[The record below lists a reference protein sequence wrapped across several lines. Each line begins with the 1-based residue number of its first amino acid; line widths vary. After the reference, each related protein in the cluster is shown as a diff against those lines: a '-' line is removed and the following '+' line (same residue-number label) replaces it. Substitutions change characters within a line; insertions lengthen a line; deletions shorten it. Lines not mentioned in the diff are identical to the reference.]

1 MCTDWIQNNK
11 HFVLCTKNPKDLP
24 ATGRNSSDSKSP
36 QTCYRRA
43 TIWPPFTLMVVSM
56 KIKNKLVLAFVSVA
70 FIPVSLVAVISVM
83 NARTEAVDQFI
94 DGSTREI
101 RQIDGNIRQFFDG
114 TLQNVDQMATDSVYT
129 SVNTLKNYQPAD
141 AASQPMPAEAQTV
154 IERFARYGATHPA
167 AAILSIGL
175 EDGTY
180 AKWPDDPQLAKYDPR
195 TRPWYKAAMA
205 SPGKTVRTPAYYYD
219 KDDVA
224 LVGTARALL
233 ENGKA
238 KGVFVVS
245 VSLKNL
251 TELVKSI
258 KLGESGYVMLVE
270 DGVVLVDPR
279 NAAHNFKPLKDL
291 GAAYAQLAETP
302 QGSTD
307 VVIDGV
313 HYMAN
318 VWTSPGLGWRYI
330 GLIEHREVMA
340 EATRMTY
347 LTALIVGV
355 LVLIFGL
362 IAAAFSKVIVKP
374 IGQVSTGLQSI
385 AQGEGDLRHEL
396 QVQGKD
402 ETAELA
408 GWFNKFLAAIR
419 QLIQHIGAASA
430 NLQNASKVNSEV
442 AHNMNEAAGRQRE
455 AVELVSTAFNEM
467 VATAN
472 EVARSCSGAA
482 ESAEN
487 GHRRVAEGKQ
497 QIEVTTDNVNRL
509 GRRLTESSQAM
520 VELEAGSR
528 SINQI
533 LGTIRAIAEQ
543 TNLLALNAAIEA
555 ARAGDQ
561 GRGFAVVA
569 DEVRALAKRTSDSTG
584 EIEQLLGTLENKT
597 QEVTQKMGSCLDL
610 SRASVS
616 SIESARDSFEGIQT
630 SVNEIRDQNLQISA
644 AAEEQ
649 HSVAEEINRHI
660 QQIYDEARLVESL
673 ANSAQDD
680 SGRLSNLSDELN
692 GLVGRFKS

>member
-1 MCTDWIQNNK
+1 
-11 HFVLCTKNPKDLP
+11 
-24 ATGRNSSDSKSP
+24 
-36 QTCYRRA
+36 
-43 TIWPPFTLMVVSM
+43 MVVSM

-83 NARTEAVDQFI
+83 NTRTQAVDQFI

-114 TLQNVDQMATDSVYT
+114 TLQNVDQMATDPVYT
-129 SVNTLKNYQPAD
+129 SVSTLKNYQPAD

-154 IERFARYGATHPA
+154 IDRFARFGATHPA

-233 ENGKA
+233 DNGKP

-258 KLGESGYVMLVE
+258 KLGESGYVMLIE

-279 NAAHNFKPLKDL
+279 DAAHSFKPLKDL
-291 GAAYAQLAETP
+291 GAPYAQLADTP
-302 QGSTD
+302 QGPTE

-313 HYMAN
+313 RYMAN

-347 LTALIVGV
+347 LTAIIVGV

-396 QVQGKD
+396 HVQGKD

-616 SIESARDSFEGIQT
+616 SIESARDSFEGIQL

-680 SGRLSNLSDELN
+680 SGRLSDLSDELN
-692 GLVGRFKS
+692 SLVGRFKS

>member
-1 MCTDWIQNNK
+1 
-11 HFVLCTKNPKDLP
+11 
-24 ATGRNSSDSKSP
+24 
-36 QTCYRRA
+36 
-43 TIWPPFTLMVVSM
+43 M
-56 KIKNKLVLAFVSVA
+56 KIKTKLILAFVSVA
-70 FIPVSLVAVISVM
+70 FIPVSVVGVISVL
-83 NARTEAVDQFI
+83 NIRADALEQFV

-101 RQIDGNIRQFFDG
+101 RQIDGNMRQFFDA
-114 TLQNVDQMATDSVYT
+114 TTQNVDQLSADPVYT
-129 SVNTLKNYQPAD
+129 SVSTLKQYTSPD
-141 AASQPMPAEAQTV
+141 AASQPMPAAAQQV
-154 IERFARYGATHPA
+154 IDQFARYGSTHPA

-175 EDGTY
+175 EDGSY
-180 AKWPDDPQLAKYDPR
+180 AKWPDDPKLANYDPR

-205 SPGKTVRTPAYYYD
+205 SPNKTVRTAAYYYD

-233 ENGKA
+233 DDAGKP

-251 TELVKSI
+251 TELIKSI
-258 KLGESGYVMLVE
+258 KLGNSGYVMLVE
-270 DGVVLVDPR
+270 DGTVLVDPR
-279 NAAHNFKPLKDL
+279 DASHSFKQLKDL
-291 GAAYAQLAETP
+291 GEPYAHLAATA
-302 QGSTD
+302 QGSTE
-307 VVIDGV
+307 VEIDGV
-313 HYMAN
+313 NYMAN
-318 VWTSPGLGWRYI
+318 VWTSPGLGWRFV
-330 GLIEHREVMA
+330 GLIEKQEVMA
-340 EATRMTY
+340 AATRMSY
-347 LTALIVGV
+347 LTAVIVILLA
-355 LVLIFGL
+355 LVFAV
-362 IAAAFSKVIVKP
+362 IAAAFSKLIVKP

-385 AQGEGDLRHEL
+385 AEGEGDLRRDL

-419 QLIQHIGAASA
+419 QLIQRIGAASS
-430 NLQNASKVNSEV
+430 NLEDASRVNSEV
-442 AHNMNEAAGRQRE
+442 ASNMNEAAGRQRE

-472 EVARSCSGAA
+472 EVARSCSSAA
-482 ESAEN
+482 DAAEN

-497 QIEVTTDNVNRL
+497 QIEQTTDNVNRL
-509 GRRLTESSQAM
+509 GMRLSESSQAM
-520 VELEAGSR
+520 VELEQGSR

-569 DEVRALAKRTSDSTG
+569 DEVRALAKRTADSTG
-584 EIEQLLGTLENKT
+584 EIDLLLNTLGSKT
-597 QEVTQKMGSCLDL
+597 AEVSEKMDSCLDL

-616 SIESARDSFEGIQT
+616 SIESARDSFEGIQL

-660 QQIYDEARLVESL
+660 QQIYDEAQLVEGL
-673 ANSAQDD
+673 ASSAQAD
-680 SGRLSNLSDELN
+680 SGRLSQLSQELN

>member
-1 MCTDWIQNNK
+1 
-11 HFVLCTKNPKDLP
+11 
-24 ATGRNSSDSKSP
+24 
-36 QTCYRRA
+36 
-43 TIWPPFTLMVVSM
+43 M

-83 NARTEAVDQFI
+83 NTRTQAVDQFI

-114 TLQNVDQMATDSVYT
+114 TLQNVDQMATDPVYT
-129 SVNTLKNYQPAD
+129 SVSTLKNYQAAD
-141 AASQPMPAEAQTV
+141 AASQPLPAEAQAV
-154 IERFARYGATHPA
+154 IERFARFGATHPA

-224 LVGTARALL
+224 LVGTARAML

-258 KLGESGYVMLVE
+258 KLGESGYVMLIE

-279 NAAHNFKPLKDL
+279 DAAHSFKPLKDL
-291 GAAYAQLAETP
+291 GAPYAQLADTP
-302 QGSTD
+302 QGSTE

-313 HYMAN
+313 RYMAN

-347 LTALIVGV
+347 LTAIIVGV

-680 SGRLSNLSDELN
+680 SGRLSTLSDELN

>member
-1 MCTDWIQNNK
+1 
-11 HFVLCTKNPKDLP
+11 
-24 ATGRNSSDSKSP
+24 
-36 QTCYRRA
+36 
-43 TIWPPFTLMVVSM
+43 M

-83 NARTEAVDQFI
+83 NTRTQAVDQFI

-114 TLQNVDQMATDSVYT
+114 TLQNVDQMATDPVYT

-141 AASQPMPAEAQTV
+141 AASQPMPAEAQAV
-154 IERFARYGATHPA
+154 IDRFARFGATHPA

-180 AKWPDDPQLAKYDPR
+180 AKWPDDPQLSKYDPR

-233 ENGKA
+233 DNGKA

-258 KLGESGYVMLVE
+258 KLGESGYVMLIE

-279 NAAHNFKPLKDL
+279 DAAHSFKPLKDL
-291 GAAYAQLAETP
+291 GAAYAQLADTP
-302 QGSTD
+302 QGSTE
-307 VVIDGV
+307 VEIDGV
-313 HYMAN
+313 RYMAN
-318 VWTSPGLGWRYI
+318 VWTSPSLGWRYI
-330 GLIEHREVMA
+330 GLIEQREVMA

-347 LTALIVGV
+347 LTAIIVGV

-385 AQGEGDLRHEL
+385 AEGEGDLRHEL

-442 AHNMNEAAGRQRE
+442 AHNMNKAAGRQRE

-520 VELEAGSR
+520 IELEAGSR

-610 SRASVS
+610 SRDSVS
-616 SIESARDSFEGIQT
+616 SIESARDSFEGIQL

>member
-1 MCTDWIQNNK
+1 
-11 HFVLCTKNPKDLP
+11 
-24 ATGRNSSDSKSP
+24 
-36 QTCYRRA
+36 
-43 TIWPPFTLMVVSM
+43 M

-83 NARTEAVDQFI
+83 NTRTQAVDQFI

-114 TLQNVDQMATDSVYT
+114 TQQNVDQMATDPVYT
-129 SVNTLKNYQPAD
+129 TIDTLKNYQPAD
-141 AASQPMPAEAQTV
+141 AASQPMPAPAQAV
-154 IERFARYGATHPA
+154 IDRFARFGATHPA

-180 AKWPDDPQLAKYDPR
+180 VKWPDDPQLAKYDPR
-195 TRPWYKAAMA
+195 ARPWYKAAMA

-233 ENGKA
+233 DNAGKA

-258 KLGESGYVMLVE
+258 KLGESGYVMLIE

-279 NAAHNFKPLKDL
+279 DAAHSFKPLKDL
-291 GAAYAQLAETP
+291 GAAYAHLADTT
-302 QGSTD
+302 QGSTE
-307 VVIDGV
+307 VEINGV
-313 HYMAN
+313 RYMAN

-330 GLIEHREVMA
+330 GLIEHNEVMA

-347 LTALIVGV
+347 ITAIIVAV
-355 LVLIFGL
+355 LVLVFGL
-362 IAAAFSKVIVKP
+362 LAAAFSKVIVKP

-385 AQGEGDLRHEL
+385 AEGEGDLRHSL

-419 QLIQHIGAASA
+419 QLIQHIGAAST

-472 EVARSCSGAA
+472 EVARSCSSAA

-509 GRRLTESSQAM
+509 GRRLSESSQAM

-584 EIEQLLGTLENKT
+584 EIEHLLGTLGSKT
-597 QEVTQKMGSCLDL
+597 EEVTQKMSSCLDL
-610 SRASVS
+610 SKASVS
-616 SIESARDSFEGIQT
+616 SIESARGSFEGIEL

-680 SGRLSNLSDELN
+680 SGRLSDLSDELN

>member
-1 MCTDWIQNNK
+1 
-11 HFVLCTKNPKDLP
+11 
-24 ATGRNSSDSKSP
+24 
-36 QTCYRRA
+36 
-43 TIWPPFTLMVVSM
+43 M
-56 KIKNKLVLAFVSVA
+56 KIKNKLVLAFVLVA
-70 FIPVSLVAVISVM
+70 FIPVSLVAVISVL
-83 NARTEAVDQFI
+83 NTRSEAVNQFM

-114 TLQNVDQMATDSVYT
+114 TQQNVDQMATDPFYT
-129 SVNTLKNYQPAD
+129 SVASLKHYEAAD
-141 AASQPMPAEAQTV
+141 AASQPLPAAARQV
-154 IERFARYGATHPA
+154 IDAFARYGATHPA

-175 EDGTY
+175 EDGSY
-180 AKWPDDPQLAKYDPR
+180 AKWPDDPQLSKYDPR

-205 SPGKTVRTPAYYYD
+205 SPGKAVRTAAYYYE
-219 KDDVA
+219 KDAVA
-224 LVGTARALL
+224 LVGSARAMLD
-233 ENGKA
+233 EAGKA

-245 VSLKNL
+245 VSLTNL

-258 KLGESGYVMLVE
+258 KLGESGYVMLIE
-270 DGVVLVDPR
+270 DGTVLVDPR
-279 NAAHNFKPLKDL
+279 DAAHSFKQLKDL
-291 GAAYAQLAETP
+291 GEPYAKLAATA
-302 QGSTD
+302 QGSTE
-307 VVIDGV
+307 VEINGV
-313 HYMAN
+313 RYMAN
-318 VWTSPGLGWRYI
+318 VWTSPGLGWRYV
-330 GLIEHREVMA
+330 GLIEYSEVMA

-347 LTALIVGV
+347 VTVAIVVV
-355 LVLIFGL
+355 LVLLFAL
-362 IAAAFSKVIVKP
+362 LAAAFAKVIVKP

-385 AQGEGDLRHEL
+385 AEGEGDLRRDL
-396 QVQGKD
+396 DVQGKD

-419 QLIQHIGAASA
+419 QLIQSIGAAST
-430 NLQNASKVNSEV
+430 NLQDASRVNSEV
-442 AHNMNEAAGRQRE
+442 ATNMNQAAGRQRE
-455 AVELVSTAFNEM
+455 AVELVSAAFNEM

-472 EVARSCSGAA
+472 EVARSCSAAANSA
-482 ESAEN
+482 ES
-487 GHRRVAEGKQ
+487 GHHRVAEGKE
-497 QIEVTTDNVNRL
+497 QIELTTDNVNRL

-520 VELEAGSR
+520 VELEEGSR

-584 EIEQLLGTLENKT
+584 EIDQLLSALGSKT
-597 QEVTQKMGSCLDL
+597 QEVSQKMESCLEL

-616 SIESARDSFEGIQT
+616 SIGNARESFEGIQL

-649 HSVAEEINRHI
+649 HSVAEDINKHI
-660 QQIYDEARLVESL
+660 QQIYDEAQLVESL
-673 ANSAQDD
+673 ASSAQED
-680 SGRLSNLSDELN
+680 SGRLSHLSNELN

>member
-1 MCTDWIQNNK
+1 
-11 HFVLCTKNPKDLP
+11 
-24 ATGRNSSDSKSP
+24 
-36 QTCYRRA
+36 
-43 TIWPPFTLMVVSM
+43 MVVSM

-83 NARTEAVDQFI
+83 NTRTQAVDQFI

-114 TLQNVDQMATDSVYT
+114 TLQNVDQMATDPVYT

-154 IERFARYGATHPA
+154 IDRFARFGATHPA

-233 ENGKA
+233 DNGKP

-258 KLGESGYVMLVE
+258 KLGESGYVMLIE

-279 NAAHNFKPLKDL
+279 DAAHSFKPLKDL
-291 GAAYAQLAETP
+291 GAPYAQLADTP
-302 QGSTD
+302 QGPTE

-313 HYMAN
+313 RYMAN

-347 LTALIVGV
+347 LTAIIVGV

-396 QVQGKD
+396 YVQGKD

-680 SGRLSNLSDELN
+680 SGRLSDLSDELN

>member
-1 MCTDWIQNNK
+1 
-11 HFVLCTKNPKDLP
+11 
-24 ATGRNSSDSKSP
+24 
-36 QTCYRRA
+36 
-43 TIWPPFTLMVVSM
+43 M
-56 KIKNKLVLAFVSVA
+56 KIKNKLVLAFVLVA
-70 FIPVSLVAVISVM
+70 FIPVSLVAVISVL
-83 NARTEAVDQFI
+83 NIRAQAVDQFI

-114 TLQNVDQMATDSVYT
+114 TQQNVDQMATDSVYT
-129 SVNTLKNYQPAD
+129 SVSSLKHYEAAD
-141 AASQPMPAEAQTV
+141 AASKPLPAEARQV
-154 IERFARYGATHPA
+154 IDRFARYGATHPA

-175 EDGTY
+175 EDGSY
-180 AKWPDDPQLAKYDPR
+180 AKWPDDPQLSSYDPR

-205 SPGKTVRTPAYYYD
+205 SPGKAVRTPAYYYD
-219 KDDVA
+219 KDAVA
-224 LVGTARALL
+224 LVGSARAMLDDT
-233 ENGKA
+233 GKA

-258 KLGESGYVMLVE
+258 KLGESGYVMLIE
-270 DGVVLVDPR
+270 DGTVLVDPR
-279 NAAHNFKPLKDL
+279 DVGHSFKPLKDL
-291 GAAYAQLAETP
+291 GEPYAKLAATP
-302 QGSTD
+302 QGSTE
-307 VVIDGV
+307 VQIDGV
-313 HYMAN
+313 RYMAN
-318 VWTSPGLGWRYI
+318 IWSSPGLGWRYV
-330 GLIEHREVMA
+330 GLIRYDEVMGA
-340 EATRMTY
+340 ATHMTY
-347 LTALIVGV
+347 VTGVIVVV
-355 LVLIFGL
+355 LVLLFAL
-362 IAAAFSKVIVKP
+362 LAAAFARLIVKP

-385 AQGEGDLRHEL
+385 AEGEGDLRRDLE
-396 QVQGKD
+396 VQGRD

-419 QLIQHIGAASA
+419 QLIQRIGAAST
-430 NLQNASKVNSEV
+430 NLQDASRVNSEV
-442 AHNMNEAAGRQRE
+442 ASNMNQAAGRQRE

-472 EVARSCSGAA
+472 EVARSCSAAADSA
-482 ESAEN
+482 ES
-487 GHRRVAEGKQ
+487 GHHRVAEGKQ
-497 QIEVTTDNVNRL
+497 QIELTTQNVGRL

-528 SINQI
+528 NINQI

-584 EIEQLLGTLENKT
+584 EIDQLLNALGSKT
-597 QEVTQKMGSCLDL
+597 QEVSQKMESCLDL

-616 SIESARDSFEGIQT
+616 SIESARDSFEGIQL

-660 QQIYDEARLVESL
+660 RQIYDEAQLVESL
-673 ANSAQDD
+673 ANSAQED
-680 SGRLSNLSDELN
+680 SGRLSHLSDELS
-692 GLVGRFKS
+692 GLVGRFRS

>member
-1 MCTDWIQNNK
+1 MLISLIQA
-11 HFVLCTKNPKDLP
+11 VLCK
-24 ATGRNSSDSKSP
+24 
-36 QTCYRRA
+36 
-43 TIWPPFTLMVVSM
+43 M
-56 KIKNKLVLAFVSVA
+56 KIKNKLVLAFVLVA
-70 FIPVSLVAVISVM
+70 FIPVSLVAVISVL
-83 NARTEAVDQFI
+83 NTRSEAVNQFM

-114 TLQNVDQMATDSVYT
+114 TQQNVDQMATDPTYT
-129 SVNTLKNYQPAD
+129 SVGSLKHYEAAD
-141 AASQPMPAEAQTV
+141 AASQPLPATARQV
-154 IERFARYGATHPA
+154 IDAFARYGATHPA

-175 EDGTY
+175 EDGSY
-180 AKWPDDPQLAKYDPR
+180 AKWPDDPQLSNYDPR

-205 SPGKTVRTPAYYYD
+205 SPGKAVRTAAYYYD
-219 KDDVA
+219 KDAVA
-224 LVGTARALL
+224 LVGSARAMLD
-233 ENGKA
+233 EAGKA

-245 VSLKNL
+245 VSLANL

-258 KLGESGYVMLVE
+258 KLGESGYVMLIE
-270 DGVVLVDPR
+270 DGTVLVDPR
-279 NAAHNFKPLKDL
+279 DAGHSFKQLKDL
-291 GAAYAQLAETP
+291 GEPYAKLAATAQGATEV
-302 QGSTD
+302 Q
-307 VVIDGV
+307 INGV
-313 HYMAN
+313 RYMAN
-318 VWTSPGLGWRYI
+318 VWTSPGLGWRYV
-330 GLIEHREVMA
+330 GLIEYSEVMA

-347 LTALIVGV
+347 LTVAIVVV
-355 LVLIFGL
+355 LVLLFAL
-362 IAAAFSKVIVKP
+362 LAAAFAKVIVKP

-385 AQGEGDLRHEL
+385 AEGEGDLRRDLE
-396 QVQGKD
+396 VQGKD

-408 GWFNKFLAAIR
+408 GWFNKFLTAIR
-419 QLIQHIGAASA
+419 QLIQSIGAAST
-430 NLQNASKVNSEV
+430 NLQDASRVNSEV
-442 AHNMNEAAGRQRE
+442 ANNMNQAAGRQRE

-472 EVARSCSGAA
+472 EVARSCSAAANSA
-482 ESAEN
+482 ES
-487 GHRRVAEGKQ
+487 GHHRVAEGKE
-497 QIEVTTDNVNRL
+497 QIELTTDNVNRL

-520 VELEAGSR
+520 VELEEGSR

-584 EIEQLLGTLENKT
+584 EIDQLLSALGGKT
-597 QEVTQKMGSCLDL
+597 QEVSQKMESCLDL

-616 SIESARDSFEGIQT
+616 AIENARESFEGIQL

-673 ANSAQDD
+673 ASSAQED
-680 SGRLSNLSDELN
+680 SGRLSRLSSELN

>member
-1 MCTDWIQNNK
+1 
-11 HFVLCTKNPKDLP
+11 
-24 ATGRNSSDSKSP
+24 
-36 QTCYRRA
+36 
-43 TIWPPFTLMVVSM
+43 M

-83 NARTEAVDQFI
+83 NTRTQAVDQFI

-114 TLQNVDQMATDSVYT
+114 TLQNVDQMATDPVYT

-141 AASQPMPAEAQTV
+141 AASQPMPAAAQEV
-154 IERFARYGATHPA
+154 IDRFARFGATHPA

-180 AKWPDDPQLAKYDPR
+180 VKWPDDPQLAKYDPR

-233 ENGKA
+233 DNAGKA

-258 KLGESGYVMLVE
+258 KLGESGYVMLIE

-279 NAAHNFKPLKDL
+279 DAAHSFKPLKEL
-291 GAAYAQLAETP
+291 GAAYAHLAETP
-302 QGSTD
+302 QGSTE
-307 VVIDGV
+307 VEINGV
-313 HYMAN
+313 RYMAN

-347 LTALIVGV
+347 LTAVIVGV
-355 LVLIFGL
+355 LVLIFGVL
-362 IAAAFSKVIVKP
+362 AAAFSKVIVKP

-385 AQGEGDLRHEL
+385 AEGEGDLRHEL
-396 QVQGKD
+396 HVQGKD

-430 NLQNASKVNSEV
+430 NLHNASKVNSEV

-472 EVARSCSGAA
+472 EVARSCSSAA

-509 GRRLTESSQAM
+509 GRRLTESSDAM

-533 LGTIRAIAEQ
+533 IGTIRAIAEQ

-584 EIEQLLGTLENKT
+584 EIENLLGTLENKT

-616 SIESARDSFEGIQT
+616 SIESARDSFEGIQL

>member
-1 MCTDWIQNNK
+1 
-11 HFVLCTKNPKDLP
+11 
-24 ATGRNSSDSKSP
+24 
-36 QTCYRRA
+36 
-43 TIWPPFTLMVVSM
+43 MVVSM

-83 NARTEAVDQFI
+83 NTRTQAVDQFI

-114 TLQNVDQMATDSVYT
+114 TLQNVDQMATDPVYT

-141 AASQPMPAEAQTV
+141 AASQPMPAEAQAV
-154 IERFARYGATHPA
+154 IDRFARFGATHPA

-233 ENGKA
+233 DNGKA

-258 KLGESGYVMLVE
+258 KLGESGYVMLIE

-279 NAAHNFKPLKDL
+279 DAAHSFKPLKDL
-291 GAAYAQLAETP
+291 GAPYAQLADTP
-302 QGSTD
+302 QGPTE

-313 HYMAN
+313 RYMAN

-347 LTALIVGV
+347 LTAIIVGV

-649 HSVAEEINRHI
+649 HSVAEDINRHI

>member
-1 MCTDWIQNNK
+1 
-11 HFVLCTKNPKDLP
+11 
-24 ATGRNSSDSKSP
+24 
-36 QTCYRRA
+36 
-43 TIWPPFTLMVVSM
+43 MVVSM

-245 VSLKNL
+245 VSLKKL

-680 SGRLSNLSDELN
+680 SGLLSNLSDELN

>member
-1 MCTDWIQNNK
+1 
-11 HFVLCTKNPKDLP
+11 
-24 ATGRNSSDSKSP
+24 
-36 QTCYRRA
+36 
-43 TIWPPFTLMVVSM
+43 MVVSM

-83 NARTEAVDQFI
+83 NTRTQAVDQFI

-141 AASQPMPAEAQTV
+141 AASQPMPAEAQAV
-154 IERFARYGATHPA
+154 IDRFARFGATHPA

-251 TELVKSI
+251 TELLKSI

-291 GAAYAQLAETP
+291 GTAYAPLADTA
-302 QGSTD
+302 QGSTE

-313 HYMAN
+313 RYMAN

-347 LTALIVGV
+347 LTAIIVAV

-482 ESAEN
+482 QSAEN

-610 SRASVS
+610 SKASVS

>member
-1 MCTDWIQNNK
+1 MKLAVC
-11 HFVLCTKNPKDLP
+11 P
-24 ATGRNSSDSKSP
+24 SSLFMG
-36 QTCYRRA
+36 
-43 TIWPPFTLMVVSM
+43 FTM
-56 KIKNKLVLAFVSVA
+56 KIKNKLVLTFVLVA
-70 FIPVSLVAVISVM
+70 FIPVSLVAVVSVT
-83 NARTEAVDQFI
+83 NTRTLAADQFM

-101 RQIDGNIRQFFDG
+101 RQIDGNIRQFFEAS
-114 TLQNVDQMATDSVYT
+114 LQNVDQMATDPVYVSVGA
-129 SVNTLKNYQPAD
+129 LKNYQTGD
-141 AASQPMPAEAQTV
+141 AASRPLPPAAQQL
-154 IERFARYGATHPA
+154 IERFAHYGAAHPS

-175 EDGTY
+175 EDGSY
-180 AKWPDDPQLAKYDPR
+180 AKWPDDPQLANYDPR
-195 TRPWYKAAMA
+195 SRPWYKAAMA
-205 SPGKTVRTPAYYYD
+205 SPGKTVRTPAFYPAYD
-219 KDDVA
+219 YGKEDAA
-224 LVGTARALL
+224 LVGTARAMITSD
-233 ENGKA
+233 GIV
-238 KGVFVVS
+238 KGVLAVN

-258 KLGESGYVMLVE
+258 KLGESGYVMLIE
-270 DGVVLVDPR
+270 DGIVLVDPR
-279 NAAHNFKPLKDL
+279 DTTHSFKPLKDL
-291 GAAYAQLAETP
+291 GEAYAKLAATP
-302 QGSTD
+302 QGSTE
-307 VVIDGV
+307 VELNGIP
-313 HYMAN
+313 YMAN
-318 VWTSPGLGWRYI
+318 VWTSPDLGWRYI
-330 GLIEHREVMA
+330 GLIERSEVMSA
-340 EATRMTY
+340 ATRMTY
-347 LTALIVGV
+347 LTALIVGGLTV
-355 LVLIFGL
+355 IFALV
-362 IAAAFSKVIVKP
+362 AVAFSKSIVKP
-374 IGQVSTGLQSI
+374 ISQVSTGLQSI
-385 AQGEGDLRHEL
+385 AQGEGDLRREL
-396 QVQGKD
+396 EFQGND

-408 GWFNKFLAAIR
+408 GWFNKFLTAIR
-419 QLIQHIGAASA
+419 QLIQHIGAASS
-430 NLQNASKVNSEV
+430 NLQNASRVNSEV
-442 AHNMNEAAGRQRE
+442 ANNMNEAAGRQRE

-497 QIEVTTDNVNRL
+497 QIEITTDNVNRL
-509 GRRLTESSQAM
+509 GRRLTESSQSIT
-520 VELEAGSR
+520 ELEAGSR

-584 EIEQLLGTLENKT
+584 EIEQLLGALGSKT
-597 QEVTQKMGSCLDL
+597 QEVMGKMGSCLEL

-616 SIESARDSFEGIQT
+616 SIESTRDSFEGIQL

-680 SGRLSNLSDELN
+680 SGKLSSLSDELN

>member
-36 QTCYRRA
+36 QACYRRA

-154 IERFARYGATHPA
+154 VERFARYGATHPA

>member
-1 MCTDWIQNNK
+1 
-11 HFVLCTKNPKDLP
+11 
-24 ATGRNSSDSKSP
+24 
-36 QTCYRRA
+36 
-43 TIWPPFTLMVVSM
+43 M

-83 NARTEAVDQFI
+83 NTRTQAVDQFI

-114 TLQNVDQMATDSVYT
+114 TLQNVDQMATDPVYT
-129 SVNTLKNYQPAD
+129 SVDTLKNYQPAD
-141 AASQPMPAEAQTV
+141 APSQPMPAAAQDV
-154 IERFARYGATHPA
+154 INRFARFGATHPA

-180 AKWPDDPQLAKYDPR
+180 VKWPDDPQLAKYDPR

-233 ENGKA
+233 DSAGKA

-258 KLGESGYVMLVE
+258 KLGESGYVMLIE

-279 NAAHNFKPLKDL
+279 DAAHSFKPLKDL
-291 GAAYAQLAETP
+291 GAAYAHLAETS
-302 QGSTD
+302 QGSTE
-307 VVIDGV
+307 VEINGV
-313 HYMAN
+313 RYMAN

-347 LTALIVGV
+347 LTAIIVGV
-355 LVLIFGL
+355 LVLIFGVL
-362 IAAAFSKVIVKP
+362 AAAFSKVIVKP
-374 IGQVSTGLQSI
+374 IGQVSSGLQSI
-385 AQGEGDLRHEL
+385 AEGEGDLRHAL

-430 NLQNASKVNSEV
+430 NLHNASKVNSEV

-472 EVARSCSGAA
+472 EVARSCSSAA

-509 GRRLTESSQAM
+509 GRRLTESSDAM

-533 LGTIRAIAEQ
+533 IGTIRAIAEQ

-584 EIEQLLGTLENKT
+584 EIEHLLGTLENKT

-616 SIESARDSFEGIQT
+616 SIESARDSFEGIQL

>member
-1 MCTDWIQNNK
+1 
-11 HFVLCTKNPKDLP
+11 
-24 ATGRNSSDSKSP
+24 
-36 QTCYRRA
+36 
-43 TIWPPFTLMVVSM
+43 MVVSM

-83 NARTEAVDQFI
+83 NTRTQAVDQFI

-114 TLQNVDQMATDSVYT
+114 TLQNVDQMATDPVYT
-129 SVNTLKNYQPAD
+129 AVDSLKNYQPAD
-141 AASQPMPAEAQTV
+141 AASQPTPAAAQDV
-154 IERFARYGATHPA
+154 IKRFARFGATHPA

-233 ENGKA
+233 DNAGKA

-258 KLGESGYVMLVE
+258 KLGESGYVMLIE

-279 NAAHNFKPLKDL
+279 DAAHSFKPLKDL
-291 GAAYAQLAETP
+291 GAAYAHLAETS
-302 QGSTD
+302 QGSTE
-307 VVIDGV
+307 VEIDGV
-313 HYMAN
+313 RYMAN

-347 LTALIVGV
+347 LTAVIVGV
-355 LVLIFGL
+355 LVLIFGVL
-362 IAAAFSKVIVKP
+362 AAAFSKVIVKP
-374 IGQVSTGLQSI
+374 IGQVSSGLQSI
-385 AQGEGDLRHEL
+385 AEGEGDLRHAL

-430 NLQNASKVNSEV
+430 NLHNASKVNSEV

-472 EVARSCSGAA
+472 EVARSCSSAA

-509 GRRLTESSQAM
+509 GRRLTESSDAM

-533 LGTIRAIAEQ
+533 IGTIRAIAEQ

-584 EIEQLLGTLENKT
+584 EIEHLLGTLENKT

-616 SIESARDSFEGIQT
+616 SIESARDSFEGIQL

>member
-1 MCTDWIQNNK
+1 
-11 HFVLCTKNPKDLP
+11 
-24 ATGRNSSDSKSP
+24 
-36 QTCYRRA
+36 
-43 TIWPPFTLMVVSM
+43 M

-70 FIPVSLVAVISVM
+70 FIPVSLVALISVM
-83 NARTEAVDQFI
+83 NTRTQAVEQFI

-114 TLQNVDQMATDSVYT
+114 TLQNVDQMATDPVYT

-141 AASQPMPAEAQTV
+141 AASQPMPAEAQAV
-154 IERFARYGATHPA
+154 IDRFARFGATHPA

-291 GAAYAQLAETP
+291 GTAYAPLADTA
-302 QGSTD
+302 QGSTE

-313 HYMAN
+313 RYMAN

-347 LTALIVGV
+347 LTAIIVAV

-610 SRASVS
+610 SKASVS

>member
-1 MCTDWIQNNK
+1 
-11 HFVLCTKNPKDLP
+11 
-24 ATGRNSSDSKSP
+24 
-36 QTCYRRA
+36 
-43 TIWPPFTLMVVSM
+43 M

-83 NARTEAVDQFI
+83 NTRTQAVDQFI

-114 TLQNVDQMATDSVYT
+114 TLQNVDQMATDPVYT

-141 AASQPMPAEAQTV
+141 AATQPMPAAAQEV
-154 IERFARYGATHPA
+154 IDRFARFGATHPA

-180 AKWPDDPQLAKYDPR
+180 VKWPDDPQLAKYDPR

-224 LVGTARALL
+224 LVGTARAMLDGA
-233 ENGKA
+233 GKPR
-238 KGVFVVS
+238 GVFVVS

-258 KLGESGYVMLVE
+258 KLGQSGYVMLIE

-279 NAAHNFKPLKDL
+279 DDGHSFKPLKDL
-291 GAAYAQLAETP
+291 GEPYARLAATE
-302 QGSTD
+302 QGAAD
-307 VVIDGV
+307 VEIDGV
-313 HYMAN
+313 RYMAN
-318 VWTSPGLGWRYI
+318 VWTSPGLGWRFV
-330 GLIEHREVMA
+330 GLIEQREVMGA
-340 EATRMTY
+340 ATRMTY
-347 LTALIVGV
+347 LAGIIVVVLAIFFALIG
-355 LVLIFGL
+355 
-362 IAAAFSKVIVKP
+362 AAFARVIVKP

-385 AQGEGDLRHEL
+385 AEGEGDLRRDL
-396 QVQGKD
+396 VVQGRD

-408 GWFNKFLAAIR
+408 GWFNRFLAAIR
-419 QLIQHIGAASA
+419 QLIQRIGAAST
-430 NLQNASKVNSEV
+430 NLHDASQVNSEV
-442 AHNMNEAAGRQRE
+442 ATNMNQAAGRQRE

-472 EVARSCSGAA
+472 EVARSCSNAADSA
-482 ESAEN
+482 ES

-497 QIEVTTDNVNRL
+497 QIELTTENVNRL
-509 GRRLTESSQAM
+509 GNRLSESSQAM
-520 VELEAGSR
+520 VELEEGSR

-569 DEVRALAKRTSDSTG
+569 DEVRALAKRTADSTG
-584 EIEQLLGTLENKT
+584 EIDQLLGTLASKT
-597 QEVTQKMGSCLDL
+597 QEVSQKMQSCQDL
-610 SRASVS
+610 SRASVT
-616 SIESARDSFEGIQT
+616 SIESARDSFEGIQL

-673 ANSAQDD
+673 ASSAQED
-680 SGRLSNLSDELN
+680 SGRLSTLSAELN
-692 GLVGRFKS
+692 ALVGRFKS

>member
-1 MCTDWIQNNK
+1 
-11 HFVLCTKNPKDLP
+11 
-24 ATGRNSSDSKSP
+24 
-36 QTCYRRA
+36 
-43 TIWPPFTLMVVSM
+43 MVVSM

-83 NARTEAVDQFI
+83 NTRTQAVDQFI

-114 TLQNVDQMATDSVYT
+114 TLQNVDQMATDPVYT

-141 AASQPMPAEAQTV
+141 AASQPMPAEAQAV
-154 IERFARYGATHPA
+154 IDRFARFGATHPA

-180 AKWPDDPQLAKYDPR
+180 AKWPDDPQLSKYDPR

-233 ENGKA
+233 DNGKA

-258 KLGESGYVMLVE
+258 KLGESGYVMLIE

-279 NAAHNFKPLKDL
+279 DAAHSFKPLKDL
-291 GAAYAQLAETP
+291 GAAYAQLANTP
-302 QGSTD
+302 QGSTE

-313 HYMAN
+313 RYMAN
-318 VWTSPGLGWRYI
+318 VWTSPSLGWRYI
-330 GLIEHREVMA
+330 GLIEQREVMA

-347 LTALIVGV
+347 LTAIIVGV

-385 AQGEGDLRHEL
+385 AEGEGDLRHEL

-616 SIESARDSFEGIQT
+616 SIESARDSFEGIQL

-680 SGRLSNLSDELN
+680 SGRLSDLSDELN

>member
-1 MCTDWIQNNK
+1 
-11 HFVLCTKNPKDLP
+11 
-24 ATGRNSSDSKSP
+24 
-36 QTCYRRA
+36 
-43 TIWPPFTLMVVSM
+43 MVVSM

-83 NARTEAVDQFI
+83 NTRTQAVEQFI

-114 TLQNVDQMATDSVYT
+114 TLQNVDQMATDPVYT

-154 IERFARYGATHPA
+154 IDRFARFGATHPA

-291 GAAYAQLAETP
+291 GTAYAPLADTA
-302 QGSTD
+302 QGSTE

-313 HYMAN
+313 RYMAN

-347 LTALIVGV
+347 LTATIVAV

-610 SRASVS
+610 SKASVS

-692 GLVGRFKS
+692 GLVGRFKP

>member
-1 MCTDWIQNNK
+1 
-11 HFVLCTKNPKDLP
+11 
-24 ATGRNSSDSKSP
+24 
-36 QTCYRRA
+36 
-43 TIWPPFTLMVVSM
+43 M
-56 KIKNKLVLAFVSVA
+56 KIKNKLVLAFVLVA
-70 FIPVSLVAVISVM
+70 FIPVSLVAVISVL
-83 NARTEAVDQFI
+83 NIRAQAVDQFL

-114 TLQNVDQMATDSVYT
+114 TQQNVDQMATDPVYKT
-129 SVNTLKNYQPAD
+129 VASLKHYEAAD
-141 AASQPMPAEAQTV
+141 AASQPLPPAAQHV
-154 IERFARYGATHPA
+154 IDAFARYGSMHPA
-167 AAILSIGL
+167 ATILSIGL
-175 EDGTY
+175 EDGSY
-180 AKWPDDPQLAKYDPR
+180 AKWPDDPQLSNYDPR
-195 TRPWYKAAMA
+195 LRPWYKAAMA

-219 KDDVA
+219 KDAVA
-224 LVGTARALL
+224 LVGSARALL
-233 ENGKA
+233 DDTGKA
-238 KGVFVVS
+238 KGVLVVS

-258 KLGESGYVMLVE
+258 KLGESGYVMLIE
-270 DGVVLVDPR
+270 DGTVLVDPR
-279 NAAHNFKPLKDL
+279 DAGHSFKQLKDL
-291 GAAYAQLAETP
+291 GEPYAKLAATT
-302 QGSTD
+302 QGSTE
-307 VVIDGV
+307 VQINGV
-313 HYMAN
+313 RYMAN
-318 VWTSPGLGWRYI
+318 IWTSPGLGWRYV
-330 GLIEHREVMA
+330 GLIEYGEVMGA
-340 EATRMTY
+340 ATRMTY
-347 LTALIVGV
+347 LTAAIVAV
-355 LVLIFGL
+355 LVLLFAL
-362 IAAAFSKVIVKP
+362 LAAAFARVIVKP

-385 AQGEGDLRHEL
+385 AEGEGDLRRDLE
-396 QVQGKD
+396 VQGKD

-419 QLIQHIGAASA
+419 QLIQRIGAAST
-430 NLQNASKVNSEV
+430 NLQDASRVNSEV
-442 AHNMNEAAGRQRE
+442 ANNMNQAAGRQRE

-472 EVARSCSGAA
+472 EVARSCSTAA
-482 ESAEN
+482 NSAEN
-487 GHRRVAEGKQ
+487 GHHRVAEGKQ
-497 QIEVTTDNVNRL
+497 QIELTTQNVNRL

-520 VELEAGSR
+520 VELEEGSR

-584 EIEQLLGTLENKT
+584 EIDQLLNTLGSKT
-597 QEVTQKMGSCLDL
+597 QEVSQKMESCLDL

-616 SIESARDSFEGIQT
+616 SIESARDSFEGIQL

-673 ANSAQDD
+673 ASSAQED
-680 SGRLSNLSDELN
+680 SGRLSHLSNELN

>member
-1 MCTDWIQNNK
+1 
-11 HFVLCTKNPKDLP
+11 
-24 ATGRNSSDSKSP
+24 
-36 QTCYRRA
+36 
-43 TIWPPFTLMVVSM
+43 M

-83 NARTEAVDQFI
+83 NTRTQAVEQFI

-114 TLQNVDQMATDSVYT
+114 TLQNVDQMATDPVYT

-154 IERFARYGATHPA
+154 IDRFARFGATHPA

-279 NAAHNFKPLKDL
+279 NAAHSFKPLKDL
-291 GAAYAQLAETP
+291 GTAYAQLADTA
-302 QGSTD
+302 QGSTE

-313 HYMAN
+313 RYMAN

-347 LTALIVGV
+347 LTAIIVAV

-584 EIEQLLGTLENKT
+584 EIELLLGTLENKT

-610 SRASVS
+610 SKASVS

>member
-1 MCTDWIQNNK
+1 
-11 HFVLCTKNPKDLP
+11 
-24 ATGRNSSDSKSP
+24 
-36 QTCYRRA
+36 
-43 TIWPPFTLMVVSM
+43 M

-70 FIPVSLVAVISVM
+70 FIPVSLVALISVM
-83 NARTEAVDQFI
+83 NTRTQAVDQFI

-114 TLQNVDQMATDSVYT
+114 TLQNVDQMATNSVYT
-129 SVNTLKNYQPAD
+129 SVSTLKNYQPAD
-141 AASQPMPAEAQTV
+141 AANQPMPAEAQAV
-154 IERFARYGATHPA
+154 IDRFARFGATHPA

-251 TELVKSI
+251 TELLKSI

-291 GAAYAQLAETP
+291 GTAYAQLADTA
-302 QGSTD
+302 QGSTE

-313 HYMAN
+313 RYMAN

-347 LTALIVGV
+347 LTAIIVAV

-482 ESAEN
+482 QSAEN

-509 GRRLTESSQAM
+509 GRRLAESSQAM

-610 SRASVS
+610 SKASVS
-616 SIESARDSFEGIQT
+616 SIENARDSFEGIQT

>member
-1 MCTDWIQNNK
+1 
-11 HFVLCTKNPKDLP
+11 
-24 ATGRNSSDSKSP
+24 
-36 QTCYRRA
+36 
-43 TIWPPFTLMVVSM
+43 M

-83 NARTEAVDQFI
+83 NTRTQAVDQFI

-114 TLQNVDQMATDSVYT
+114 TLQNVDQMATDPVYT
-129 SVNTLKNYQPAD
+129 SVDSLKNYQPAD
-141 AASQPMPAEAQTV
+141 AASQPMPAAAQDV
-154 IERFARYGATHPA
+154 IKRFARFGATHPA

-175 EDGTY
+175 ENGTY

-195 TRPWYKAAMA
+195 TRPWYRAAMA

-233 ENGKA
+233 DNAGKA

-258 KLGESGYVMLVE
+258 KLGESGYVMLIE

-279 NAAHNFKPLKDL
+279 DAAHSFKPLKDL
-291 GAAYAQLAETP
+291 GAAYAHLAETS
-302 QGSTD
+302 QGSTE
-307 VVIDGV
+307 VEIDGV
-313 HYMAN
+313 RYMAN

-347 LTALIVGV
+347 LTAVIVGV
-355 LVLIFGL
+355 LVLIFGVL
-362 IAAAFSKVIVKP
+362 AAAFSKVIVKP
-374 IGQVSTGLQSI
+374 IGQVSSGLQSI
-385 AQGEGDLRHEL
+385 AEGEGDLRHAL

-430 NLQNASKVNSEV
+430 NLHNASKVNSEV

-472 EVARSCSGAA
+472 EVARSCSSAA

-509 GRRLTESSQAM
+509 GRRLTESSDAM

-533 LGTIRAIAEQ
+533 IGTIRAIAEQ

-616 SIESARDSFEGIQT
+616 SIESARDSFEGIQL

>member
-1 MCTDWIQNNK
+1 
-11 HFVLCTKNPKDLP
+11 
-24 ATGRNSSDSKSP
+24 
-36 QTCYRRA
+36 
-43 TIWPPFTLMVVSM
+43 M

-83 NARTEAVDQFI
+83 NTRTQAVDQFI

-114 TLQNVDQMATDSVYT
+114 TLQNVDQMATDPVYT
-129 SVNTLKNYQPAD
+129 SVSTLKNYQAAD
-141 AASQPMPAEAQTV
+141 AASQPLPAEAQAV
-154 IERFARYGATHPA
+154 IERFARFGATHPA

-224 LVGTARALL
+224 LVGTARAML

-258 KLGESGYVMLVE
+258 KLGESGYVMLIE

-279 NAAHNFKPLKDL
+279 DAAHSFKPLKDL
-291 GAAYAQLAETP
+291 GAPYAQLADTP
-302 QGSTD
+302 QGSTE

-313 HYMAN
+313 RYMAN

-347 LTALIVGV
+347 LTAIIVGV

-509 GRRLTESSQAM
+509 GRRLSESSQAM

>member
-1 MCTDWIQNNK
+1 
-11 HFVLCTKNPKDLP
+11 
-24 ATGRNSSDSKSP
+24 
-36 QTCYRRA
+36 
-43 TIWPPFTLMVVSM
+43 M
-56 KIKNKLVLAFVSVA
+56 KIKTKLILAFVSVA
-70 FIPVSLVAVISVM
+70 FIPVSVVGVISVL
-83 NARTEAVDQFI
+83 NIRADALEQFV

-101 RQIDGNIRQFFDG
+101 RQIDGNMRQFFDA
-114 TLQNVDQMATDSVYT
+114 TTQNVDQLSADPVYT
-129 SVNTLKNYQPAD
+129 SVSTLKQYTSTD
-141 AASQPMPAEAQTV
+141 AASQPMPAAAQQV
-154 IERFARYGATHPA
+154 IDQFARYGSTHPA

-175 EDGTY
+175 EDGSY
-180 AKWPDDPQLAKYDPR
+180 AKWPDDPKLANYDPR

-205 SPGKTVRTPAYYYD
+205 SPNKTVRTAAYYYD

-233 ENGKA
+233 DDAGKP

-251 TELVKSI
+251 TELIKSI
-258 KLGESGYVMLVE
+258 KLGNSGYVMLVE
-270 DGVVLVDPR
+270 DGTVLVDPR
-279 NAAHNFKPLKDL
+279 DASHSFKQLKDL
-291 GAAYAQLAETP
+291 GEPYAHLAATA
-302 QGSTD
+302 QGSTE
-307 VVIDGV
+307 VEIDGV
-313 HYMAN
+313 NYMAN
-318 VWTSPGLGWRYI
+318 VWTSPGLGWRFV
-330 GLIEHREVMA
+330 GLIEKQEVMA
-340 EATRMTY
+340 AATRMSY
-347 LTALIVGV
+347 LTAVIVILLA
-355 LVLIFGL
+355 LVFAV
-362 IAAAFSKVIVKP
+362 IAAAFSKLIVKP

-385 AQGEGDLRHEL
+385 AEGEGDLRRDL

-419 QLIQHIGAASA
+419 QLIQRIGAASS
-430 NLQNASKVNSEV
+430 NLEDASRVNSEV
-442 AHNMNEAAGRQRE
+442 ASNMNEAAGRQRE

-472 EVARSCSGAA
+472 EVARSCSSAA
-482 ESAEN
+482 DAAEN

-497 QIEVTTDNVNRL
+497 QIEQTTDNVNRL
-509 GRRLTESSQAM
+509 GMRLSESSQAM
-520 VELEAGSR
+520 VELEQGSR

-569 DEVRALAKRTSDSTG
+569 DEVRALAKRTADSTG
-584 EIEQLLGTLENKT
+584 EIDLLLNTLGSKT
-597 QEVTQKMGSCLDL
+597 AEVSEKMDSCLDL

-616 SIESARDSFEGIQT
+616 SIESARDSFEGIQL

-660 QQIYDEARLVESL
+660 QQIYDEAQLVEGL
-673 ANSAQDD
+673 ASSAQAD
-680 SGRLSNLSDELN
+680 SGRLSQLSQELN

>member
-1 MCTDWIQNNK
+1 M
-11 HFVLCTKNPKDLP
+11 
-24 ATGRNSSDSKSP
+24 G
-36 QTCYRRA
+36 
-43 TIWPPFTLMVVSM
+43 FTM
-56 KIKNKLVLAFVSVA
+56 KIKNKLVLTFVLVA
-70 FIPVSLVAVISVM
+70 FIPVSLVAVVSVT
-83 NARTEAVDQFI
+83 NTRTLAADQFM

-101 RQIDGNIRQFFDG
+101 RQIDGNIRQFFEAS
-114 TLQNVDQMATDSVYT
+114 LQNVDQMATDPVYVSVGA
-129 SVNTLKNYQPAD
+129 LKNYQTGD
-141 AASQPMPAEAQTV
+141 AASRPLPPAAQQL
-154 IERFARYGATHPA
+154 IERFAHYGAAHPS

-175 EDGTY
+175 EDGSY
-180 AKWPDDPQLAKYDPR
+180 AKWPDDPQLANYDPR
-195 TRPWYKAAMA
+195 SRPWYKAAMA
-205 SPGKTVRTPAYYYD
+205 SPGKTVRTPAFYPAYD
-219 KDDVA
+219 YGKEDAA
-224 LVGTARALL
+224 LVGTARAMITSD
-233 ENGKA
+233 GIV
-238 KGVFVVS
+238 KGVLAVN

-258 KLGESGYVMLVE
+258 KLGESGYVMLIE

-279 NAAHNFKPLKDL
+279 DTTHSFKPLKDL
-291 GAAYAQLAETP
+291 GEAYAKLAATP
-302 QGSTD
+302 QGSTE
-307 VVIDGV
+307 VELNGIP
-313 HYMAN
+313 YMAN
-318 VWTSPGLGWRYI
+318 VWTSPDLGWRYI
-330 GLIEHREVMA
+330 GLIERSEVMSA
-340 EATRMTY
+340 ATRMTY
-347 LTALIVGV
+347 LTALIVGGLTV
-355 LVLIFGL
+355 IFALV
-362 IAAAFSKVIVKP
+362 AVAFSKSIVKP
-374 IGQVSTGLQSI
+374 ISQVSIGLQSI
-385 AQGEGDLRHEL
+385 AQGEGDLRREL
-396 QVQGKD
+396 EFQGND

-408 GWFNKFLAAIR
+408 GWFNKFLTAIR
-419 QLIQHIGAASA
+419 QLIQHIGAASS
-430 NLQNASKVNSEV
+430 NLQNASRVNSEV
-442 AHNMNEAAGRQRE
+442 ANNMNEAAGRQRE

-497 QIEVTTDNVNRL
+497 QIEITTDNVNRL
-509 GRRLTESSQAM
+509 GRRLTESSQSM
-520 VELEAGSR
+520 TELEAGSR

-584 EIEQLLGTLENKT
+584 EIEQLLGALGSKT
-597 QEVTQKMGSCLDL
+597 QEVMGKMGSCLEL

-616 SIESARDSFEGIQT
+616 SIESTRDSFEGIQL

-680 SGRLSNLSDELN
+680 SGKLSSLSDELN

>member
-1 MCTDWIQNNK
+1 
-11 HFVLCTKNPKDLP
+11 
-24 ATGRNSSDSKSP
+24 
-36 QTCYRRA
+36 
-43 TIWPPFTLMVVSM
+43 MVVSM

-83 NARTEAVDQFI
+83 NTRTQAVDQFI

-114 TLQNVDQMATDSVYT
+114 TLQNVDQMATDPVYT

-141 AASQPMPAEAQTV
+141 AASQPMPAEAQAV
-154 IERFARYGATHPA
+154 IDRFARFGATHPA

-251 TELVKSI
+251 TELLKSI
-258 KLGESGYVMLVE
+258 KLGESGYVMLIE

-291 GAAYAQLAETP
+291 GTAYAQLADTA
-302 QGSTD
+302 QGSTE

-313 HYMAN
+313 RYMAN

-347 LTALIVGV
+347 LTAIIVAV

-610 SRASVS
+610 SKASVS
-616 SIESARDSFEGIQT
+616 SIENARDSFEGIQT